1 MISTDFISTLV
12 QIAHRV
18 VGVRREP
25 LKLTTVTVN
34 GHQSGH
40 DGVKPFPVQSS
51 LDVQLWYHTSWWQ
64 ITWNQLFFVC
74 IFMKWLNNVG
84 HMSCESD
91 CSMNFARHF
100 LIFMKLIIYS
110 EIGWNKCQN
119 IHLVPHPFV
128 HKFDVSSWMKR
139 FKKCLMFNSSINNYN
154 VIKIDQSERIIH
166 GELHTGSDTGVWIN
180 ILH

>member
-1 MISTDFISTLV
+1 MT
-12 QIAHRV
+12 A
-18 VGVRREP
+18 
-25 LKLTTVTVN
+25 VTVHE
-34 GHQSGH
+34 HQSGH
-40 DGVKPFPVQSS
+40 DGVQPFPVQSS
-51 LDVQLWYHTSWWQ
+51 LDVQLWYQWYH
-64 ITWNQLFFVC
+64 ITNMFMKYKLNQLFSVC
-74 IFMKWLNNVG
+74 IFIKWLNDVG

-91 CSMNFARHF
+91 FNLNFAGNF

-139 FKKCLMFNSSINNYN
+139 FKKCFMFNSSINNYN
-154 VIKIDQSERIIH
+154 VIKIDQSERFIH
-166 GELHTGSDTGVWIN
+166 GELLTGSDTGVWIN